1 MSAVRPIQSCDL
13 ASLRGSKRRADSAH
27 PVFAAHA
34 SDVLLRR
41 SRACAS
47 SAESPPSN
55 IALTHAGFSVH
66 SRCVITG
73 WDPQQGAITLGGID
87 LRRLR
92 LDDRS
97 HIALVAQD
105 TYLFNDTLEA
115 NIRLAGRDVSDA
127 DVRRALNRAAL
138 SEFVDR
144 LPDGLATRMGER
156 GVQLSGGQRQ
166 RVAIARAFLKDAPIL
181 IMDDATSH
189 LDTISEQQIRAAV
202 DELMAER
209 TSITI
214 ANRLSTIQN
223 ADTILVLD
231 DGRVIEAG
239 SHADLLATRGVYA
252 RLVAHQSG
260 MLAA

>member
-13 ASLRGSKRRADSAH
+13 VSLRGSKRRVDSAH

-34 SDVLLRR
+34 SDVLPRR

-66 SRCVITG
+66 GRRCVITG

-92 LDDRS
+92 LDDLRS

-127 DVRRALNRAAL
+127 DVRRALTRAAL
-138 SEFVDR
+138 SEFVDF
-144 LPDGLATRMGER
+144 LPDGLATRVGER
-156 GVQLSGGQRQ
+156 GVQLSGG
-166 RVAIARAFLKDAPIL
+166 
-181 IMDDATSH
+181 
-189 LDTISEQQIRAAV
+189 
-202 DELMAER
+202 
-209 TSITI
+209 
-214 ANRLSTIQN
+214 
-223 ADTILVLD
+223 
-231 DGRVIEAG
+231 
-239 SHADLLATRGVYA
+239 
-252 RLVAHQSG
+252 
-260 MLAA
+260 